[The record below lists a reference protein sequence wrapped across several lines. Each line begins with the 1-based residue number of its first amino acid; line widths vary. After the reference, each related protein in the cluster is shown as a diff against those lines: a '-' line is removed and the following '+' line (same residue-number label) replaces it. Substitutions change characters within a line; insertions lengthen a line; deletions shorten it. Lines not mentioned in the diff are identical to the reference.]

1 MLIRPDIFGFWE
13 QLHERL
19 PPGFDLE
26 KTARAR
32 RAFTRARAVKDVAT
46 LLQLAMAYGG
56 CGMSLRETCAWAAAV
71 GLADLKDPS
80 LIDRLCKAAPWLG
93 DIVAALVRRQVAV
106 PAKRWSGY
114 RLRALDATT
123 LCRPGAD
130 RTTWRLHVGYD
141 LASRQVDQ
149 IELTDERG
157 GENLQRLIY
166 QPGEIVLADRGY
178 ARAGNLLRV
187 KEDGGDFIVR
197 TGWNSLK
204 WKHADGS
211 ELDLFAT
218 LRAQK
223 HQTSEVRVRVEDG
236 KKRLELRLVIWRK
249 SPEQAQ
255 AEQERLL
262 KNAKKRGTNVDP
274 RSLEAAKYVMILTSL
289 PVDVFPASDVLAIYR
304 FRWQL
309 ELAFKRMKS
318 LADLDEL
325 AAKKPDLAQA
335 WIYARLIAFLM
346 AEQNAGQVPESPPC
360 GPRKGRIKPKH
371 RAKSLALARH
381 EDGPHRSPRQHSRNA
396 ALETCCQSAQQNPMP
411 PMRATP

>member
-1 MLIRPDIFGFWE
+1 MLIRPEIFGFWE
-13 QLHERL
+13 QLQEHL

-123 LCRPGAD
+123 LCQPGAD
-130 RTTWRLHVGYD
+130 RTTWH
-141 LASRQVDQ
+141 
-149 IELTDERG
+149 G
-157 GENLQRLIY
+157 GENLQRLTY

-178 ARAGNLLRV
+178 ARARTLLRV

-197 TGWNSLK
+197 TGWSSLK
-204 WKHADGS
+204 WKHVDGS
-211 ELDLFAT
+211 DLDLFAT

-223 HQTSEVRVRVEDG
+223 HQTSEVRIRAEDG
-236 KKRLELRLVIWRK
+236 KKHLELRLVIWRK

-274 RSLEAAKYVMILTSL
+274 RSLETAKYVMILTSL
-289 PVDVFPASDVLAIYR
+289 PVDVFTASDVLAIYR

-325 AAKKPDLAQA
+325 AAKKPALAQA

-346 AEQNAGQVPESPPC
+346 AEQDAGQVPESPPC
-360 GPRKGRIKPKH
+360 GHRKSRIRPKH
-371 RAKSLALARH
+371 QAKSLALARH
-381 EDGPHRSPRQHSRNA
+381 EDGPHRSPRQHSRNT
-396 ALETCCQSAQQNPMP
+396 ALETGCHSAQQNPMP